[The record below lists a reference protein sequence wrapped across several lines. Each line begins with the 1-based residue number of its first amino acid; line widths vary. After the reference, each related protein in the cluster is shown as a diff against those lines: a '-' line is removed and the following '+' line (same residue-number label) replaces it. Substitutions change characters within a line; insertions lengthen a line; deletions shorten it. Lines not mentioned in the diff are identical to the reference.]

1 MSKELPDVMK
11 EETRYGAEW
20 RRPDDVLAFAVLTAL
35 PAQLALVDPEGVI
48 RAVNRKWREAA
59 LALGGPGNLRKLC
72 EGVNYLD
79 VCARSA
85 ASGDALAARA
95 GQGLTAVLQREL
107 DLFSLEYPCGEAWY
121 LMYAAPLRSLRGGV
135 LVSHLEITDRK
146 HREEELRRLEEWHR
160 LVLSSTS
167 DMISTHMPDT
177 TFVSASGAC
186 RRLLG
191 YEPEELVGRP
201 ILELIHPED
210 LERVSLV
217 HKTLLGPSDAE
228 TVVHRLRRKDGSH
241 VWVESAV
248 RVMRQPGFQELEYR
262 VGVTRDVSAHKQA
275 EERQAE
281 LRRDLEKAAFEW
293 RSTFDAIQSPILLLG
308 LDGCV
313 QRLNRAA
320 KELLGR
326 DYREIL
332 GLPAASLGPGQPW
345 DTVAALARRVLESF
359 VPEVCEATEENREK
373 TWEVEATVS
382 ATSEGGAKV
391 IVQIRDITKT
401 ARLQD
406 SLRRSETMAAL
417 GAVVG
422 GVAHEVRNPLFG
434 MTAVLDAFESR
445 FGDQADYRPYL
456 PLLRTELGRMT
467 DLMQALLDYGK
478 PPRFEM
484 LPREMGEAIEAALEV
499 CRPLAER
506 QEVSLAVLGV
516 AAGHPVLFDLQRMA
530 QALRNMIENAIQ
542 HSRPG
547 GEVTIEA
554 VPVMVEGRP
563 WVRVSV
569 RDRGPG
575 FAPEDLGQILE
586 PFFSRRSGGTG
597 LGLSIV
603 SRVIE
608 GHGGTFRA
616 GNHPEGGAVIDVQ
629 LACVRPMEDR

>member
-1 MSKELPDVMK
+1 MLKETPDVIK
-11 EETRYGAEW
+11 EETRQGAEW

-59 LALGGPGNLRKLC
+59 LARGGPGNLRKLC
-72 EGVNYLD
+72 EGVNYLE

-85 ASGDALAARA
+85 ASGDELAARA
-95 GQGLTAVLQREL
+95 GKGLVAVLQREI

-135 LVSHLEITDRK
+135 LVSHLEITERK
-146 HREEELRRLEEWHR
+146 RREEELLRLEEWHR
-160 LVLSSTS
+160 LVLGSTS
-167 DMISTHMPDT
+167 DMISIHTPDT
-177 TFVSASGAC
+177 AFVSASGAC
-186 RRLLG
+186 QRLLG
-191 YEPEELVGRP
+191 YEPEELIGRP
-201 ILELIHPED
+201 MWELIHPDD
-210 LERVSLV
+210 LEATRRV
-217 HKTLLGPSDAE
+217 HEELLGSLSSA
-228 TVVHRLRRKDGSH
+228 TMAYRFRLKDGSYL
-241 VWVESAV
+241 WVESAV
-248 RVMRQPGFQELEYR
+248 RVMRRPGQEPEYR
-262 VGVTRDVSAHKQA
+262 VAVTRDVSAHKQA

-308 LDGCV
+308 PDGRV

-359 VPEVCEATEENREK
+359 VPELCEATEESREK

-382 ATSEGGAKV
+382 AASDGGAKV

-445 FGDQADYRPYL
+445 FGDQADYGPYL

-467 DLMQALLDYGK
+467 ELMQALLDYGK
-478 PPRFEM
+478 PARFEM
-484 LPREMGEAIEAALEV
+484 VPRQIGEAIEAALEV

-506 QEVSLAVLGV
+506 QEVSFAVLTV
-516 AAGHPVLFDLQRMA
+516 AAGCPVLFDLQRMA
-530 QALRNMIENAIQ
+530 QALRNIVENAIQ
-542 HSRPG
+542 HSPRG

-554 VPVMVEGRP
+554 APVTLQGRP

-616 GNHPEGGAVIDVQ
+616 GNHPEGGAVVDIEF
-629 LACVRPMEDR
+629 ACVRPMEDR